1 MIYINDLTSVSSLGS
16 DETAIVD
23 SLSHPDRCYL
33 TYRDDLLNENK
44 GSYFGEIKAAL
55 PSLDDYPEHK
65 SRNSGVLAYLA
76 DSIKFSIEKIK
87 GKYSK
92 DRIAVILG
100 TSTSGLDETEDE
112 LKKFMD
118 TGVPSRDFY
127 YKSQEFG
134 DPSMF
139 LADFLDIDGPAYTI
153 STACSSSARALICAK
168 RMLESGLVD
177 AVIAGGADTLC
188 KVPINGFNSMGVLSH
203 ERCLPFNKNRSGI
216 NIGEGGGLMILSK
229 ERAELALLGV
239 GESSDAYH
247 VSSPEPSGEG
257 AIRAMKM
264 ALDNASLKP
273 SDIGYVNLHGTA
285 TKLND
290 AMESKAMS
298 ALFHNR
304 VPCSSTKY
312 LTGHTLGAA
321 GIVEAATL
329 CYILKHDLYLPVQD
343 FSRDEIDD
351 TLEECGLIRDRI
363 KAIKP
368 VMMSNSFAFG
378 GNNAS
383 LIIGRTDFFCKDS
396 R

>member
-1 MIYINDLTSVSSLGS
+1 
-16 DETAIVD
+16 
-23 SLSHPDRCYL
+23 
-33 TYRDDLLNENK
+33 
-44 GSYFGEIKAAL
+44 
-55 PSLDDYPEHK
+55 
-65 SRNSGVLAYLA
+65 
-76 DSIKFSIEKIK
+76 
-87 GKYSK
+87 
-92 DRIAVILG
+92 
-100 TSTSGLDETEDE
+100 
-112 LKKFMD
+112 
-118 TGVPSRDFY
+118 
-127 YKSQEFG
+127 
-134 DPSMF
+134 
-139 LADFLDIDGPAYTI
+139 
-153 STACSSSARALICAK
+153 
-168 RMLESGLVD
+168 
-177 AVIAGGADTLC
+177 
-188 KVPINGFNSMGVLSH
+188 
-203 ERCLPFNKNRSGI
+203 
-216 NIGEGGGLMILSK
+216 
-229 ERAELALLGV
+229 
-239 GESSDAYH
+239 
-247 VSSPEPSGEG
+247 
-257 AIRAMKM
+257 M